1 MIAGASYALG
11 ARFGFKLVDSKYGRE
26 KPKISDWSL
35 GREFIP
41 SSALVGSILEYERLE
56 PEEDLY

>member
-11 ARFGFKLVDSKYGRE
+11 ATFGFKLMDGINGRE

-41 SSALVGSILEYERLE
+41 SSALVDSILAYERIE
-56 PEEDLY
+56 PEGDTY